1 MRRYWVK
8 DDDRQVAVNTHF
20 ASEGK
25 AAAVAD
31 ALRDVTG
38 DEYHVETEP

>member
-8 DDDRQVAVNTHF
+8 DDDSRVAVNTHF
-20 ASEGK
+20 ATEGK

-31 ALRDVTG
+31 ALEGVSS
-38 DEYHVETEP
+38 DEFHVETEP